1 MNNRR
6 EDLAFASIHEL
17 APKIKDGSVS
27 PVELT
32 EIALERIAS
41 LDPKLNS
48 FLDVWE
54 DESLAAAAKA
64 EQQIADGNYLGSM
77 HGIPIGLK
85 DLVDVEGKP
94 TTGGSKVLQ
103 SNIATSNATVT
114 DRLNLAGA
122 ITLGKTNLVEFALGS
137 AGVNPYTG
145 DAHNPW
151 DTEKITGGSSSGS
164 GAAVAGGL
172 VYGALGSDTGGSI
185 RMPAS
190 LCGIAGIKPTYGRVP
205 RTGVLDLSW
214 SKDHVGPMTR
224 RTADCAHML
233 NVIAGHDPRDIAS
246 STRSV
251 PDFAADLDKGV
262 NGLRI
267 GVPEHFFFDP
277 DIVDPEVGATVNA
290 AIELLERNGAELI
303 SIPMDW
309 VSDGRSI
316 NMIISVAEAVA
327 VHEKLLP
334 EHADDYTP
342 AVRGRIQAALA
353 MPAVDYIRAQRARQS
368 FCVRMAEATAHVD
381 VLATPSVPVLTHTIA
396 ECTPAPCEALAEKSH
411 EIPLFT
417 SIFDVTGEPSLSVLC
432 GFDSSDMPI
441 GLMISGHAFDES
453 TVLRVGHAY
462 EELAGWHKQRPP
474 INASAS

>member
-1 MNNRR
+1 MSDKR

-27 PVELT
+27 PIELT
-32 EIALERIAS
+32 EIALERIES
-41 LDPKLNS
+41 LDSKLNS
-48 FLDVWE
+48 FLDVWHE
-54 DESLAAAAKA
+54 EALAAAAKA
-64 EQQIADGNYLGSM
+64 EEQIADGNYLGPM

-85 DLVDVEGKP
+85 DLVDVAGKA
-94 TTGGSKVLQ
+94 TTAGSKVLQ
-103 SNIATSNATVT
+103 SNIASSNATVT
-114 DRLNLAGA
+114 GRLNTAGA
-122 ITLGKTNLVEFALGS
+122 ITIGKTNLVEFALGS

-151 DTEKITGGSSSGS
+151 DTDKITGGSSSGS

-190 LCGIAGIKPTYGRVP
+190 LCGIAGLKPTYGRVP

-224 RTADCAHML
+224 RTADSAHML

-246 STRSV
+246 STRPV
-251 PDFAADLDKGV
+251 PDFTADLDKDLD
-262 NGLRI
+262 GLRI
-267 GVPEHFFFDP
+267 GIPQHYFFDP
-277 DIVDPEVGATVNA
+277 DIVDPEVLSSVND
-290 AIELLERNGAELI
+290 AIELLANNGAEI
-303 SIPMDW
+303 VPIPMEW
-309 VSDGRSI
+309 VSKGRSI
-316 NMIISVAEAVA
+316 NVIISVAEALA

-342 AVRGRIQAALA
+342 AVRSRILSALG
-353 MPAVDYIRAQRARQS
+353 MSAVDYIRTQRARQS
-368 FCVRMAEATAHVD
+368 FCVQMAEATKDID
-381 VLATPSVPVLTHTIA
+381 VLATPSVPVRTHTIE
-396 ECTPAPCEALAEKSH
+396 ECTPAPGEVIAEKSH

-432 GFDSSDMPI
+432 GFDSTDMPI
-441 GLMISGHAFDES
+441 GLMISGHAFDEA

-462 EELAGWHKQRPP
+462 EEIAGWHSRRPP
-474 INASAS
+474 L

>member
-1 MNNRR
+1 
-6 EDLAFASIHEL
+6 
-17 APKIKDGSVS
+17 
-27 PVELT
+27 
-32 EIALERIAS
+32 
-41 LDPKLNS
+41 
-48 FLDVWE
+48 
-54 DESLAAAAKA
+54 
-64 EQQIADGNYLGSM
+64 
-77 HGIPIGLK
+77 
-85 DLVDVEGKP
+85 
-94 TTGGSKVLQ
+94 
-103 SNIATSNATVT
+103 
-114 DRLNLAGA
+114 
-122 ITLGKTNLVEFALGS
+122 
-137 AGVNPYTG
+137 
-145 DAHNPW
+145 
-151 DTEKITGGSSSGS
+151 
-164 GAAVAGGL
+164 
-172 VYGALGSDTGGSI
+172 
-185 RMPAS
+185 
-190 LCGIAGIKPTYGRVP
+190 
-205 RTGVLDLSW
+205 
-214 SKDHVGPMTR
+214 MTR

-277 DIVDPEVGATVNA
+277 DIVDPEVGAAVNA

-368 FCVRMAEATAHVD
+368 FCVRMAEATKDVD

-396 ECTPAPCEALAEKSH
+396 ECTPAPGEALAEKSH

-417 SIFDVTGEPSLSVLC
+417 LNLRRHRRTVSL
-432 GFDSSDMPI
+432 G
-441 GLMISGHAFDES
+441 A
-453 TVLRVGHAY
+453 LRFRLV
-462 EELAGWHKQRPP
+462 
-474 INASAS
+474 

>member
-1 MNNRR
+1 MSDSR
-6 EDLAFASIHEL
+6 EDLAFASIHDL
-17 APKIKDGSVS
+17 APKVKHGSVS

-32 EIALERIAS
+32 KIALERIAS
-41 LDPKLNS
+41 LDSKLNS
-48 FLDVWE
+48 FLDVWH
-54 DESLAAAAKA
+54 DESLAAAVNA
-64 EQQIADGNYLGSM
+64 EQEIASGNYKGPM

-85 DLVDVEGKP
+85 DLVDVEGK
-94 TTGGSKVLQ
+94 TTTAGSKVLQ

-114 DRLNLAGA
+114 ERLNRAGA
-122 ITLGKTNLVEFALGS
+122 ITVGKTNLVEFALGS

-151 DTEKITGGSSSGS
+151 DIDKITGGSSSGS

-190 LCGIAGIKPTYGRVP
+190 LCGLAGLKPTYGRVP

-233 NVIAGHDPRDIAS
+233 RVIAGHDPRDIAS
-246 STRSV
+246 STRPV
-251 PDFAADLDKGV
+251 PDYAAELDKGLD
-262 NGLRI
+262 GLKI
-267 GVPEHFFFDP
+267 GVPEHYFFDP
-277 DIVDPEVGATVNA
+277 DVVNPEVLSSVND
-290 AIELLERNGAELI
+290 AIELLANNGAEI
-303 SIPMDW
+303 VSIPMEW
-309 VSDGRSI
+309 VSNGRAI
-316 NMIISVAEAVA
+316 NVIISVAEGLA

-342 AVRGRIQAALA
+342 AVRTRMLTALSVS
-353 MPAVDYIRAQRARQS
+353 AVDYIRAQRARQAFS
-368 FCVRMAEATAHVD
+368 VQMAEATKDID
-381 VLATPSVPVLTHTIA
+381 VLATPSIPVLAHTIA
-396 ECTPAPCEALAEKSH
+396 ECTVPPGESLAEKGH

-417 SIFDVTGEPSLSVLC
+417 SIFDVTGEPSHSVLC
-432 GFDSSDMPI
+432 GFDSTGMPI

-462 EELAGWHKQRPP
+462 EELTDWHQQRPP
-474 INASAS
+474 IDPTT

>member
-1 MNNRR
+1 MSDRR
-6 EDLAFASIHEL
+6 EDLAFASIHDL

-32 EIALERIAS
+32 EIALDRITN
-41 LDPKLNS
+41 LDSKLNS
-48 FLDVWE
+48 FLDVWH
-54 DESLAAAAKA
+54 DEALAAAANA
-64 EQQIADGNYLGSM
+64 EQEIATGNYRGPM

-85 DLVDVEGKP
+85 DLVDVEGKA
-94 TTGGSKVLQ
+94 TTAGSKVLQ
-103 SNIATSNATVT
+103 SNVAKSDATVAE
-114 DRLNLAGA
+114 RLKKAGA
-122 ITLGKTNLVEFALGS
+122 ITVGKTNLVEFALGS

-151 DTEKITGGSSSGS
+151 DTDKITGGSSSGS

-190 LCGIAGIKPTYGRVP
+190 LCGLAGLKPTYGRVP

-246 STRSV
+246 SNRPV
-251 PDFAADLDKGV
+251 PDYAADLDKGLD
-262 NGLRI
+262 GLQI
-267 GVPEHFFFDP
+267 GIPQHFFFDP
-277 DIVDPEVGATVNA
+277 NVVDPEVLSSVND
-290 AIELLERNGAELI
+290 AIELLANNGAEI
-303 SIPMDW
+303 VPIQMPW
-309 VSDGRSI
+309 VSQGRAI
-316 NMIISVAEAVA
+316 NVIISVAEGLA

-342 AVRGRIQAALA
+342 AVRTRMLTALSVS
-353 MPAVDYIRAQRARQS
+353 AVDYIRAQRARQAFS
-368 FCVRMAEATAHVD
+368 VQMAEATKNVD
-381 VLATPSVPVLTHTIA
+381 VLATPAIPVLAHTIA
-396 ECTPAPCEALAEKSH
+396 ECTVPPGEALAEKGH

-417 SIFDVTGEPSLSVLC
+417 SIFDVTGEPSHSVLC

-462 EELAGWHKQRPP
+462 EELTGWHNRRPP
-474 INASAS
+474 IAASTS

>member
-1 MNNRR
+1 MSDRR

-32 EIALERIAS
+32 QIALERIAK
-41 LDPKLNS
+41 LDSKLNS
-48 FLDVWE
+48 FLDVWH
-54 DESLAAAAKA
+54 DESIASAAQV
-64 EQQIADGNYLGSM
+64 EREIASGNYKGPM

-85 DLVDVEGKP
+85 DLVDVAGKA

-103 SNIATSNATVT
+103 NNIAASDAAVT
-114 DRLNLAGA
+114 DRLNRAGA
-122 ITLGKTNLVEFALGS
+122 ITLGKTNLVEMALGS

-145 DAHNPW
+145 DACNPW
-151 DTEKITGGSSSGS
+151 DTDKITGGSSSGS

-246 STRSV
+246 STRQV
-251 PDFAADLDKGV
+251 PDFASELDKGLE
-262 NGLRI
+262 GLRI
-267 GVPEHFFFDP
+267 GIPEHYFFDP
-277 DIVDPEVGATVNA
+277 DIVDAEVLSSVND
-290 AIELLERNGAELI
+290 AIELLANNGAEI
-303 SIPMDW
+303 VPIPMEW
-309 VSDGRSI
+309 VSHGRAI
-316 NMIISVAEAVA
+316 NVIISVAEGLA
-327 VHEKLLP
+327 VHEKLIA
-334 EHADDYTP
+334 ENAEDYTP
-342 AVRGRIQAALA
+342 AVRTRMLTALSI
-353 MPAVDYIRAQRARQS
+353 PAVDYIRAQRARQAFS
-368 FCVRMAEATAHVD
+368 VQMAETTKHVD
-381 VLATPSVPVLTHTIA
+381 VLATPSIPVLAHTIK
-396 ECTPAPCEALAEKSH
+396 ECTVAPGEALAEKSH

-432 GFDSSDMPI
+432 GFDSTDMPI
-441 GLMISGHAFDES
+441 GLMISGHAFDEA

-462 EELAGWHKQRPP
+462 EELAGWHNRRPP
-474 INASAS
+474 L

>member
-1 MNNRR
+1 MSDRR
-6 EDLAFASIHEL
+6 EDLAFASIHDL

-41 LDPKLNS
+41 LESKLNS
-48 FLDVWE
+48 FLDVWH
-54 DESLAAAAKA
+54 DESLAAAAQA
-64 EQQIADGNYLGSM
+64 EREIGEGDYKGPM

-85 DLVDVEGKP
+85 DLVDVEGKA
-94 TTGGSKVLQ
+94 TTAGSKVLQ

-114 DRLNLAGA
+114 ERLNRAGA
-122 ITLGKTNLVEFALGS
+122 ITVGKTNLVEFALGS

-151 DTEKITGGSSSGS
+151 DTDKITGGSSSGS

-190 LCGIAGIKPTYGRVP
+190 LCGLAGLKPTYGRVP

-246 STRSV
+246 SNRPV
-251 PDFAADLDKGV
+251 PDYAADLDKGLD
-262 NGLRI
+262 GLRI
-267 GVPEHFFFDP
+267 GIPQHFFFDP
-277 DIVDPEVGATVNA
+277 DIVDPEVLSSVND
-290 AIELLERNGAELI
+290 AIELLANNGAEI
-303 SIPMDW
+303 VPIQMPW
-309 VSDGRSI
+309 VSQGRAI
-316 NMIISVAEAVA
+316 NVIISVAEGLA

-342 AVRGRIQAALA
+342 AVRTRMLTALSVS
-353 MPAVDYIRAQRARQS
+353 AVDYIRAQRARQAFS
-368 FCVRMAEATAHVD
+368 VQMAEATKNVD
-381 VLATPSVPVLTHTIA
+381 VLATPSIPVLAHTIA
-396 ECTPAPCEALAEKSH
+396 ECTVPPGEALAEKGH

-417 SIFDVTGEPSLSVLC
+417 SIFDVTGEPSHSVLC

-462 EELAGWHKQRPP
+462 EELAGWHNRRPP
-474 INASAS
+474 IAASTS

>member
-1 MNNRR
+1 MSDRR
-6 EDLAFASIHEL
+6 EDFAFASIHEL

-32 EIALERIAS
+32 QIALERVAK
-41 LDPKLNS
+41 LDSKLNS
-48 FLDVWE
+48 FLDVWH
-54 DESLAAAAKA
+54 DEALASAAKV
-64 EQQIADGNYLGSM
+64 EREIANGDYRGPM

-85 DLVDVEGKP
+85 DLVDVEGKA
-94 TTGGSKVLQ
+94 TTAGSKVLQ

-114 DRLNLAGA
+114 KRLNRAGA
-122 ITLGKTNLVEFALGS
+122 ITIGKTNLVEFALGS

-145 DAHNPW
+145 DARNPW
-151 DTEKITGGSSSGS
+151 DTDKITGGSSSGS

-190 LCGIAGIKPTYGRVP
+190 LCGIAGLKPTYGRVP
-205 RTGVLDLSW
+205 RTGVMDLSW

-246 STRSV
+246 STQHV
-251 PDFAADLDKGV
+251 PDFAADLDKGLD
-262 NGLRI
+262 GLRV
-267 GVPEHFFFDP
+267 GVPEHYFFDP
-277 DIVDPEVGATVNA
+277 DIVDPEVLASVNT
-290 AIELLERNGAELI
+290 AIELLANNGAEI
-303 SIPMDW
+303 VPIPMEW
-309 VSDGRSI
+309 VSQGRAI
-316 NMIISVAEAVA
+316 NVIISVAEGLA

-342 AVRGRIQAALA
+342 AVRTRMLTALSI
-353 MPAVDYIRAQRARQS
+353 PAVDYIRAQRARQAFS
-368 FCVRMAEATAHVD
+368 VQMAEATKDVD
-381 VLATPSVPVLTHTIA
+381 VLATPSIPVPAHTIK
-396 ECTPAPCEALAEKSH
+396 ECTVPPGEALAEKSH

-417 SIFDVTGEPSLSVLC
+417 SIFDVTGEPSHSVLC
-432 GFDSSDMPI
+432 GFDSTDMPI

-453 TVLRVGHAY
+453 TVLQVGHAY
-462 EELAGWHKQRPP
+462 EELTGWHTRRPP
-474 INASAS
+474 IDSTR

>member
-1 MNNRR
+1 MSDRR

-32 EIALERIAS
+32 QITLERIAK
-41 LDPKLNS
+41 LDSKLNS
-48 FLDVWE
+48 FIDVWQ
-54 DESLAAAAKA
+54 DESLASAAKV
-64 EQQIADGNYLGSM
+64 EREIASGDYKGPM

-85 DLVDVEGKP
+85 DLVDVEGRA
-94 TTGGSKVLQ
+94 TTAGSKVLQ

-114 DRLNLAGA
+114 NRLNHAGA

-145 DAHNPW
+145 DACNPW

-164 GAAVAGGL
+164 GAAVAAGL

-190 LCGIAGIKPTYGRVP
+190 LCGIAGLKPTYGRVP

-246 STRSV
+246 STRHV
-251 PDFAADLDKGV
+251 PDFTTDLDKGLD
-262 NGLRI
+262 GLRI
-267 GVPEHFFFDP
+267 GIPEHYFFDA
-277 DIVDPEVGATVNA
+277 DIVDPEVLSSVND
-290 AIELLERNGAELI
+290 AIELLANNGAEVI
-303 SIPMDW
+303 SIPMEW
-309 VSDGRSI
+309 VSHGRAI
-316 NMIISVAEAVA
+316 NMIISVAEALA
-327 VHEKLLP
+327 VHEKLLA
-334 EHADDYTP
+334 ENAEDYTP
-342 AVRGRIQAALA
+342 AVRTRILTALSL
-353 MPAVDYIRAQRARQS
+353 PAVDYIRAQRARQAFS
-368 FCVRMAEATAHVD
+368 VQMAEATKDVD
-381 VLATPSVPVLTHTIA
+381 VLATPSIPVLVHTIK
-396 ECTPAPCEALAEKSH
+396 ECTVAPGEALAEKSH

-432 GFDSSDMPI
+432 GFDSTDMPI
-441 GLMISGHAFDES
+441 GLMISGHAFDE
-453 TVLRVGHAY
+453 TTILRVGHAY

-474 INASAS
+474 IDVAG

>member
-1 MNNRR
+1 MSDRR

-17 APKIKDGSVS
+17 APKIKNGSIS

-32 EIALERIAS
+32 QIAIERIAN
-41 LDPKLNS
+41 LDAKLNS
-48 FLDVWE
+48 FLDVWQ
-54 DESLAAAAKA
+54 DESLANAANA
-64 EQQIADGNYLGSM
+64 EREIASGDYKGPM

-85 DLVDVEGKP
+85 DLVDVAGKA

-103 SNIATSNATVT
+103 NNIASSDATVT
-114 DRLNLAGA
+114 DRLNRAGA
-122 ITLGKTNLVEFALGS
+122 ITIGKTNLVEFALGS

-145 DAHNPW
+145 DARNPW
-151 DTEKITGGSSSGS
+151 DTDKITGGSSSGS

-190 LCGIAGIKPTYGRVP
+190 LCGIAGLKPTYGRVP

-246 STRSV
+246 STQHV
-251 PDFAADLDKGV
+251 PDFAADLDKGMD
-262 NGLRI
+262 GLRI
-267 GVPEHFFFDP
+267 GVPEHYFFDP
-277 DIVDPEVGATVNA
+277 DIVHPEVLSSVNA
-290 AIELLERNGAELI
+290 AIELLANNGAEI
-303 SIPMDW
+303 VSIPMDW
-309 VSDGRSI
+309 VSHGRSI
-316 NMIISVAEAVA
+316 NVIISVAESLA
-327 VHEKLLP
+327 VHEKLLA

-342 AVRGRIQAALA
+342 AVRTRILTALNLS
-353 MPAVDYIRAQRARQS
+353 AVDYIRAQRARQAYS
-368 FCVRMAEATAHVD
+368 MQMAQATKGVD
-381 VLATPSVPVLTHTIA
+381 VLATPSIPVRVHTIE
-396 ECTPAPCEALAEKSH
+396 ECTVPPGEALAEKSH

-432 GFDSSDMPI
+432 GFDSTDMPI
-441 GLMISGHAFDES
+441 GLMISGHAFDET

-462 EELAGWHKQRPP
+462 EELAGWHQRRPP
-474 INASAS
+474 IA

>member
-1 MNNRR
+1 MSNAR

-32 EIALERIAS
+32 EIALERVS
-41 LDPKLNS
+41 KLDSKLNS
-48 FLDVWE
+48 FLDVWN
-54 DESLAAAAKA
+54 DEALAAAAKA
-64 EQQIADGNYLGSM
+64 ETEIAGGNYRGPM

-85 DLVDVEGKP
+85 DLVDVAGKP
-94 TTGGSKVLQ
+94 TTAGSKVLQ
-103 SNIATSNATVT
+103 SNIATANATVT
-114 DRLNLAGA
+114 NRLNEAGA
-122 ITLGKTNLVEFALGS
+122 ITIGKTNLVEFALGS

-151 DTEKITGGSSSGS
+151 DIDKITGGSSSGS

-233 NVIAGHDPRDIAS
+233 KVIAGHDPGDIAS
-246 STRSV
+246 SNRPV
-251 PDFAADLDKGV
+251 PDYAADLDKGLD
-262 NGLRI
+262 GLRI
-267 GVPEHFFFDP
+267 GIPEHFFFDP
-277 DIVDPEVGATVNA
+277 DVVDPEVMTSVNE
-290 AIELLERNGAELI
+290 AIEVLANNGAEI
-303 SIPMDW
+303 VPIPMKW
-309 VSDGRSI
+309 VSQGRAI
-316 NMIISVAEAVA
+316 NVIISVAEGLA
-327 VHEKLLP
+327 VHEKMLA

-342 AVRGRIQAALA
+342 GVRGRIQTALA
-353 MPAVDYIRAQRARQS
+353 IPAVDYIRAQRARQAFS
-368 FCVRMAEATAHVD
+368 VRMAEATKDVD
-381 VLATPSVPVLTHTIA
+381 VLATPSIPVLAHTIA
-396 ECTPAPCEALAEKSH
+396 ECTVPPGDVIAEKSH

-432 GFDSSDMPI
+432 GFDSTDMPI
-441 GLMISGHAFDES
+441 GLMITGHAFDES
-453 TVLRVGHAY
+453 MVLRVGHAY
-462 EELAGWHKQRPP
+462 EEIAGWHSRRPP
-474 INASAS
+474 I